1 MEDSVVCTS
10 SSTLGTSTP
19 VSEPVLP
26 VIPVAEP
33 VLPVLPVL
41 PVELPV
47 ELPVSSSLSLSS
59 SASSDVAGQITL
71 GAAGPLLPTAGP
83 LLFFLALAPPWL
95 LGLAF
100 VKLCTRGNRPRL
112 DHIIMDV
119 VLVYPYMVVLYASS
133 SIKDDHHGCGGAGTG
148 FRGKHDFSAM
158 SR

>member
-26 VIPVAEP
+26 VLPVAEP
-33 VLPVLPVL
+33 VLPV
-41 PVELPV
+41 LPV

-59 SASSDVAGQITL
+59 SASSDVAGPITL

-112 DHIIMDV
+112 DFLAVIDTTRTFGSNTGLNKLPSICSKACAWIDDSIS
-119 VLVYPYMVVLYASS
+119 LPTLNALTSS
-133 SIKDDHHGCGGAGTG
+133 LKP
-148 FRGKHDFSAM
+148 
-158 SR
+158 